1 MFSNI
6 AAREEADNKRAN
18 KKVRVTIPNDLL
30 LETFL
35 MSGLVILQKAGAKA
49 KNAKTAKTTTEKVRP
64 EIRCF
69 SRNLAVNYFTFAVLN

>member
-64 EIRCF
+64 RFAAFPENLIVDYF
-69 SRNLAVNYFTFAVLN
+69 SFAVLN